1 MPFYNYKCD
10 TCGNTFEYKQKISEN
25 ALTKCP
31 AELCEEVIKGSGEVH
46 RMISKNV
53 GIIFNGSGFYQ
64 TDYVK
69 KPSSTPKTETPAKSE
84 STPNTQSSTKAE
96 TSTKTESTPAAK
108 SSTEKCA
115 S

>member
-10 TCGNTFEYKQKISEN
+10 TCGKTFEYKQKITED
-25 ALTKCP
+25 ALTHCP
-31 AELCEEVIKGSGEVH
+31 KELCESDHKGNGEVH

-53 GIIFNGSGFYQ
+53 GLIFNGSGFYQ

-69 KPSSTPKTETPAKSE
+69 KSTSLPVSETNAKTDTSPKTEATPAVKSTAE
-84 STPNTQSSTKAE
+84 KA
-96 TSTKTESTPAAK
+96 
-108 SSTEKCA
+108 A